1 MGKLRIKIHPLF
13 IIFGIYFAFTGKVFS
28 FLTYTLCACVH
39 ELGHSLAAEKFGY
52 RLKNVTLMP
61 YGALVSGDMAGMSEG
76 EECFV
81 VIAGPL
87 TNFVVGAF
95 ILALWWAFPETYPYT
110 QLAAEANFAL
120 AAVNLLPAFP
130 LDGGRLLV
138 CVLSKK
144 FGRVAAVKAAK
155 ILSFVFSGALAALFV
170 YSCFKCVNFSILF
183 FGAFIFL
190 GATDKNS
197 ADAYV
202 RIFDRISMDK
212 IKKYKEI
219 REIAVNSSLTVKKM
233 YRILSGENLYRVYVF
248 SERGELIRKIEPDEL
263 FDYLSMKNP
272 RDKIA

>member
-95 ILALWWAFPETYPYT
+95 ILALWWVFPETYPYT

-155 ILSFVFSGALAALFV
+155 ILSFVFSGALAVLFV
-170 YSCFKCVNFSILF
+170 YSCFKGVNFSILF

-248 SERGELIRKIEPDEL
+248 SEDGELIRKIEPDEL